1 MNVLTEVV
9 GQFLFSFTRGV
20 TEHYNPEDPEFTA
33 EFFGYDPLES
43 TGREWYYQPVDELI
57 YQEYSDREATTW
69 DYLGSSSLDINVI
82 NACSPDEETDEH
94 EEDYRAMAWIRLR
107 PLALCTVGKSMYIGA
122 LISLLVATFLGTI
135 YTLISY
141 TRFKSSYLSCH
152 NHSNN
157 SLSSSSSQMQW
168 QITFIGI
175 IGTGL
180 YYFWPFTVLLFLF
193 RPFQLIGVKRRLC
206 LISFLCFCLDALYRV
221 ALRALTLSHVSI
233 SSFSTGFPLNAIF
246 IICVCLELYMV
257 TNHFF
262 PRSKKIEKLCLFLQL
277 IVPVCF
283 TFLLGQ
289 ILRYSV
295 YPYYVESKH
304 KFLFALFVPVIGVV
318 FKTFSRIC
326 AQRLYNITH
335 PGYSYVLLMPL
346 FYGTAIMFRVLQADL
361 VNLQF
366 IIIIGIVHGA
376 AEVIERS
383 TMVLIDHICY
393 VLWRR
398 KSAPWGSFRT
408 PRRERLMADIAI
420 MSMLSEST
428 AIVSVN
434 GFIFLYKFFCLR
446 ENSLLG
452 ALQLFTKRTLFQLVI
467 EWFFTSVSL
476 AIETRYQNLAVMAVW
491 QKRWKRHL
499 LVAIVNL
506 VPLTIYTSEDLLRL
520 LGNQQNITLF

>member
-1 MNVLTEVV
+1 MNILTEVV
-9 GQFLFSFTRGV
+9 GQFLFSFTRGA
-20 TEHYNPEDPEFTA
+20 TEHYNPKEPEFTA

-43 TGREWYYQPVDELI
+43 TGREWHCQPVDELI

-69 DYLGSSSLDINVI
+69 DYLGSSSLEINVI
-82 NACSPDEETDEH
+82 NGCSPDEETAEH
-94 EEDYRAMAWIRLR
+94 EEDDRAMAWKRLR
-107 PLALCTVGKSMYIGA
+107 PSALCTVGKSMYIGA

-135 YTLISY
+135 HTLISY
-141 TRFKSSYLSCH
+141 ASFKSLYLSCH
-152 NHSNN
+152 NHSDN
-157 SLSSSSSQMQW
+157 SLSTQMQW
-168 QITFIGI
+168 QITLFGI
-175 IGTGL
+175 IGSGFSF
-180 YYFWPFTVLLFLF
+180 FWPFTVLLFLF
-193 RPFQLIGVKRRLC
+193 RPFQLIGVKRRLF
-206 LISFLCFCLDALYRV
+206 LISLLCLCLSALYRV
-221 ALRALTLSHVSI
+221 VLRAFTLSHVSI
-233 SSFSTGFPLNAIF
+233 SSYLSGFPLNAIF
-246 IICVCLELYMV
+246 IICVCLELYVV
-257 TNHFF
+257 TNHFC
-262 PRSKKIEKLCLFLQL
+262 PRSMKIKKLCLFLQMM
-277 IVPVCF
+277 VPVCF

-289 ILRYSV
+289 ISHYSV
-295 YPYYVESKH
+295 YPYYVESRH
-304 KFLFALFVPVIGVV
+304 KFLFALFVPLIGVV

-335 PGYSYVLLMPL
+335 PGYSYVMLMPL
-346 FYGTAIMFRVLQADL
+346 FYGTAIIFRVLQADL
-361 VNLQF
+361 DNLQF
-366 IIIIGIVHGA
+366 IIIIGIIHGA

-434 GFIFLYKFFCLR
+434 GFIFLYKFLCLR

-499 LVAIVNL
+499 LVAIVNM

-520 LGNQQNITLF
+520 LGNQQKITLF